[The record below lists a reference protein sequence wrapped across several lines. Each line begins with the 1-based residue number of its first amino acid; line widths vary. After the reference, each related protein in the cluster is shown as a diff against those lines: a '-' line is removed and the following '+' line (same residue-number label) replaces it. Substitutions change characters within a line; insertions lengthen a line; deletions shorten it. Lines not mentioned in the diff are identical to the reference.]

1 MAVEIK
7 VPSIGE
13 SITEVVV
20 SAWLK
25 NEGESVGRDEPVV
38 ELESDKATVEVPA
51 PISGTV
57 SKVLKKAGDSAQV
70 GEVIAYVEEGGGK
83 SPAPAKTGSAEK
95 AAPAASPNGNGLS
108 PSNATVM
115 PSAQRVAAEKGIKAE
130 EIKGSGRGGRVLK
143 EDVLKAGGSS
153 SAVEA
158 PLGRKPEGGKQPT
171 PHEDHGDSSVLEEIV
186 PMSPIRRTIAA
197 RLVESQQT
205 AALLTTFN
213 EIDMSNVM
221 ALRKQ
226 YQDRF
231 TERYGIKLGFMSFFV
246 KAAIDALK
254 QFPKVNSEIR
264 GTNVVYKNHYDIGIA
279 IGGGKGLMVPV
290 VRDADR
296 MSFAEVELKIDDL
309 GKRAQSNKIELEE
322 LQGGTFTIS
331 NGGIYGSLMSTPIVN
346 PPQVAI
352 LGLHAIQERPVVR
365 EGQIVARPMMYVA
378 MTYDHRIIDGRES
391 VTFLRRIKDA
401 IEDPSRMLIEV

>member
-1 MAVEIK
+1 MAIEIK

-25 NEGESVGRDEPVV
+25 QEGESVGRDESVV

-51 PISGTV
+51 PVAGTIT
-57 SKVLKKAGDSAQV
+57 KVLKQAGDSAEV
-70 GEVIAYVEEGGGK
+70 GEVLAYLEEGAAK
-83 SPAPAKTGSAEK
+83 SAAPAQTATKEEPAPAAESSGNG
-95 AAPAASPNGNGLS
+95 AAPN
-108 PSNATVM
+108 SNATVM
-115 PSAQRVAAEKGIKAE
+115 PSAQRVAAEKGINAE
-130 EIKGSGRGGRVLK
+130 EVKGSGRGGRVLK
-143 EDVLKAGGSS
+143 EDVLKAGATATAAP
-153 SAVEA
+153 SAKTQTSDKFSTSQDQHMDNGA
-158 PLGRKPEGGKQPT
+158 
-171 PHEDHGDSSVLEEIV
+171 LEEIV
-186 PMSPIRRTIAA
+186 PMSPIRKKIAE

-226 YQDRF
+226 HQDRF
-231 TERYGIKLGFMSFFV
+231 VERYGIKLGFMSFFV
-246 KAAIDALK
+246 KAAVDALR
-254 QFPKVNSEIR
+254 QFPAANSEIR
-264 GTNVVYKNHYDIGIA
+264 GTNIVYKNHYDIGIA

-290 VRDADR
+290 IRNADR

-309 GKRAQSNKIELEE
+309 GKRAQANKIELEE
-322 LQGGTFTIS
+322 LQGGTFTVS

-352 LGLHAIQERPVVR
+352 LGLHAIQERPVAR
-365 EGQIVARPMMYVA
+365 DGQVVIKPMMYVA
-378 MTYDHRIIDGRES
+378 VTYDHRIIDGRES
-391 VTFLRRIKDA
+391 VSFLRRIKDA
-401 IEDPSRMLIEV
+401 IEDPARMLLEV